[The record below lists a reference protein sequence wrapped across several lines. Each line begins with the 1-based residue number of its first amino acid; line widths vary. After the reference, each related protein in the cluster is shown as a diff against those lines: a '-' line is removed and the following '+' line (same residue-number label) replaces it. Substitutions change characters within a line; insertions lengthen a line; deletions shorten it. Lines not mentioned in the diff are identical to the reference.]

1 MAGKIVGHAAD
12 GIHRVGKQIPLAI
25 PVKIDGVVAIAGG
38 HELAHAH
45 GAGIGALERGEWPL
59 LLPGKQH
66 QLGELL
72 GEELLTG
79 GVVEP
84 QGVEAVEHRMA
95 AHLAAIEGLYAD
107 DGDDE
112 GSGHPVVL
120 LGPGQGGG
128 VALPEADPVPDP
140 LRGDE

>member
-1 MAGKIVGHAAD
+1 MTVT
-12 GIHRVGKQIPLAI
+12 
-25 PVKIDGVVAIAGG
+25 GG
-38 HELAHAH
+38 HELPHAH
-45 GAGIGALERGEWPL
+45 GARVGALQAGEWPL

-72 GEELLTG
+72 GEELLAR

-84 QGVEAVEHRMA
+84 QGVEAVEHGMA
-95 AHLAAIEGLYAD
+95 THLATVEGLYAD